1 MTQEQR
7 EIVDQVVRQ
16 SVLRIKNL
24 AGVNITLTAREKKA
38 LQGSVQDVAANV
50 STALFVPIERLKNGT
65 RKREVVEARHIAMSI
80 SRDVYKFGTLT
91 SIGLYFGGRHHSTV
105 IHACELVSDLVKT
118 DRDFKLKYDT
128 ALQACFHKI
137 GTP

>member
-7 EIVDQVVRQ
+7 AIVDQVLRE
-16 SVLRIKNL
+16 SALRIKNL
-24 AGVNITLTAREKKA
+24 AGVDVTLHARQQTSIQAEIK
-38 LQGSVQDVAANV
+38 DVAANV
-50 STALFVPIERLKNGT
+50 SKALYIPVERLRNGT

-105 IHACELVSDLVKT
+105 IHACDLVSDLVKT
-118 DRDFKLKYDT
+118 DKDFKQKYDT
-128 ALQACFHKI
+128 ALQACYHKI
-137 GTP
+137 GMP